1 MTAKRGISRGWR
13 LMACCAALFCTG
25 GFYIWSV
32 FSSAL
37 VTEYGW
43 NMAEVTAGYSLM
55 QIVAQLTSLC
65 IGKPLDKIDSRITY
79 LVGGILF
86 GSGFIVAGFATSE
99 LMLVL
104 AYSVIAG
111 IGNGLLYMTA
121 NTVSA
126 KWFPDKRGLAS
137 GVTLSGAGLSPLVL
151 APVSQAFI
159 ENMSPS
165 ASLKVVGVIFI
176 VILLC
181 CFWLMK
187 KPEEG
192 WTPPGWK
199 AEKAAE
205 SAASDKTAGQMLRE
219 PLFYLMFVTYVC
231 AATSGNMVMGH
242 ASNICQNLGGFNAT
256 QAATLVGVL
265 SVASLVGRF
274 GLATISDKIG
284 RIKPL
289 FFITI
294 VTLIIGVIASQVTG
308 WVVIVALLLIQVA
321 FGGSN
326 TVMKATTD
334 EFWGSK
340 NAGANWSIMYLAYT
354 ISAVVGPTLA
364 SQCLESTGSYA
375 TGFMISAGIAAVGVV
390 ALIIAVLIRKKQAV
404 SVN

>member
-1 MTAKRGISRGWR
+1 
-13 LMACCAALFCTG
+13 
-25 GFYIWSV
+25 
-32 FSSAL
+32 
-37 VTEYGW
+37 
-43 NMAEVTAGYSLM
+43 
-55 QIVAQLTSLC
+55 
-65 IGKPLDKIDSRITY
+65 
-79 LVGGILF
+79 
-86 GSGFIVAGFATSE
+86 
-99 LMLVL
+99 
-104 AYSVIAG
+104 
-111 IGNGLLYMTA
+111 
-121 NTVSA
+121 
-126 KWFPDKRGLAS
+126 
-137 GVTLSGAGLSPLVL
+137 
-151 APVSQAFI
+151 
-159 ENMSPS
+159 
-165 ASLKVVGVIFI
+165 
-176 VILLC
+176 
-181 CFWLMK
+181 
-187 KPEEG
+187 
-192 WTPPGWK
+192 
-199 AEKAAE
+199 
-205 SAASDKTAGQMLRE
+205 
-219 PLFYLMFVTYVC
+219 
-231 AATSGNMVMGH
+231 MGH

-274 GLATISDKIG
+274 CLATISDKIG

-294 VTLIIGVIASQVTG
+294 VTLIMGVMASQVTG

-340 NAGANWSIMYLAYT
+340 NAGANWSVMYLAYT